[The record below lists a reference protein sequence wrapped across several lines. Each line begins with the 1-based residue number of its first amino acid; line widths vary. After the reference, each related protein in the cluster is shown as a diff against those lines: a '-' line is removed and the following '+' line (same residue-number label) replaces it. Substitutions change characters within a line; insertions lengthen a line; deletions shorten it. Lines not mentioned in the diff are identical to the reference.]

1 MNAPQTINVHLNEK
15 LANLDQANKL
25 VANVLGKLGCGGC
38 FSGFD
43 IRFSHF
49 TDFQV
54 DPKTLGVEEI
64 RH

>member
-1 MNAPQTINVHLNEK
+1 MSAPQTVNVHLNDR
-15 LANLDQANKL
+15 LTSLDQANKL

-54 DPKTLGVEEI
+54 DPKTLNVQEI
-64 RH
+64 GH

>member
-1 MNAPQTINVHLNEK
+1 MSTPTTVNVHISEK
-15 LANLDQANKL
+15 LTSLDQAHKL

-43 IRFSHF
+43 IRFTHF

-54 DPKTLGVEEI
+54 NPKTLDVQESG
-64 RH
+64 R

>member
-1 MNAPQTINVHLNEK
+1 MSTPHTINVHLTDK
-15 LANLDQANKL
+15 LTSLDQANKL

-38 FSGFD
+38 LSGFD

-54 DPKTLGVEEI
+54 NPKTLDVQEI
-64 RH
+64 AR